1 VPEGT
6 DRDASIPLAVPL
18 RQVDAEP
25 VREGATALAFDLLDE
40 PIVRGFIVAAAV
52 ALLLSIVFLVR
63 AWRAEWRSPLW
74 DDDDTSFE
82 PFDERA
88 TAGGDD
94 DRSGWEIV
102 RDILEGFVDLD
113 GN

>member
-1 VPEGT
+1 V
-6 DRDASIPLAVPL
+6 
-18 RQVDAEP
+18 
-25 VREGATALAFDLLDE
+25 
-40 PIVRGFIVAAAV
+40 
-52 ALLLSIVFLVR
+52 
-63 AWRAEWRSPLW
+63 

-82 PFDERA
+82 PFDDRA
-88 TAGGDD
+88 PAGGDD